1 MFKDLKKQSCYFDW
15 GIWFFRYAI
24 CKALAQEGCIVINL
38 DIKKNL
44 VFEKKIKTKKL
55 KIDFIKCDITNINQ
69 IKKCKN
75 RVFKKLQEN

>member
-1 MFKDLKKQSCYFDW
+1 M
-15 GIWFFRYAI
+15 
-24 CKALAQEGCIVINL
+24 LAQEGCIVINL

-69 IKKCKN
+69 IKKM
-75 RVFKKLQEN
+75 